1 MSENVTN
8 YRKSFPK
15 FGIISKFFDLTVN
28 GAAKMFLKIK
38 YISSGT
44 LRRLP

>member
-1 MSENVTN
+1 MSQNVTN
-8 YRKSFPK
+8 YYKSFPK
-15 FGIISKFFDLTVN
+15 FGIISKSFNLTVN
-28 GAAKMFLKIK
+28 GAAKMFLKSK